1 MACGSIKTIERLLA
15 GTFAF
20 GLLFGVFASAQD
32 RMPPIPADKLTPAQ
46 KKTLD
51 EYKKARGG

>member
-1 MACGSIKTIERLLA
+1 MRRVA
-15 GTFAF
+15 GTFVF
-20 GLLFGVFASAQD
+20 GMVFGGFAHAQD

-46 KKTLD
+46 KKTVD